1 MNETTAT
8 TSSPVPGET
17 VRIPADDTP
26 WPSPVA
32 AWSALTVLVLATMM
46 NFLDRGVFMLMVESI
61 KHDFELTDVQLGL
74 LLGPAGIIFYVVVGI
89 PLARLVDIYP
99 RKYVL
104 AGGVAITS
112 GLTAVGGLV
121 QN

>member
-1 MNETTAT
+1 
-8 TSSPVPGET
+8 
-17 VRIPADDTP
+17 
-26 WPSPVA
+26 
-32 AWSALTVLVLATMM
+32 MM

-74 LLGPAGIIFYVVVGI
+74 LLGPAVIIFYVVVGI